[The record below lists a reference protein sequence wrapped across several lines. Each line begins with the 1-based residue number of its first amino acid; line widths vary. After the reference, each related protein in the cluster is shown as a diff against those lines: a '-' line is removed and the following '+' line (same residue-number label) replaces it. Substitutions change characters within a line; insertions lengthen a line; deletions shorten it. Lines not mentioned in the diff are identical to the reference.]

1 MQQTMEPKIGCLV
14 MAAGNSTRYQG
25 NKLAAVFR
33 GKPIIEYALDAVPAE
48 RFSVVTVVTQY
59 PEIEKMAA
67 QRGFTVIRNEHPDW
81 GISHTIRLGTEAMI
95 TCSAIL
101 YMVADQPLLD
111 DASVER
117 ILECWRQ
124 HPCNIVGAS
133 HNGKR
138 GNPCIFPKEYFEELM
153 ALEED
158 HGGNTV
164 IRRYPDRLLTV
175 EVAKEELAD
184 VDTREALEALKQE
197 T

>member
-1 MQQTMEPKIGCLV
+1 MQQTTEAKIGCLV

-67 QRGFTVIRNEHPDW
+67 QRGFAVIRNEHPDW
-81 GISHTIRLGTEAMI
+81 GISHTIRLGTEAMKN
-95 TCSAIL
+95 CNAIL

-164 IRRYPDRLLTV
+164 IRRYPGRLLTV
-175 EVAKEELAD
+175 EVAKEELTD

-197 T
+197 A

>member
-1 MQQTMEPKIGCLV
+1 MQDTNRIGCLV

-25 NKLAAVFR
+25 NKLAALFR
-33 GKPIIEYALDAVPAE
+33 GKPIIEYALDAVPAD
-48 RFSVVTVVTQY
+48 RFAAVTVVTQY
-59 PEIEKMAA
+59 PEIEALAA
-67 QRGFTVIRNEHPDW
+67 QRGFAVIRNEHPDW
-81 GISHTIRLGTEAMI
+81 GISHTIRLGTEAMQD
-95 TCSAIL
+95 CNAIL

-138 GNPCIFPKEYFEELM
+138 GNPCIFPKEFFEELM

-175 EVAKEELAD
+175 EVAQEELTD
-184 VDTREALEALKQE
+184 VDTRAALAALDQ
-197 T
+197 TT